1 MEILETIKYHITQL
15 DEKTFFAYLG
25 GFLLGMILIVGGL
38 FYFYST
44 AIEERITELNS
55 LNEQR
60 STMRTL
66 FETDALVKKQEQE
79 VKKMLKEDE
88 HFKIGDYFKKV
99 TDKLKL
105 NEVAQNRIETAQLEG
120 QYKESV
126 LTTSFQMIDMKQIC
140 DLLSEIGLTK
150 RVYIKSLDILRSTT
164 APTKLDV
171 TLAIGTL
178 ENEIPG
184 T

>member
-15 DEKTFFAYLG
+15 DEKTFIAYLG

-38 FYFYST
+38 FYFYSS
-44 AIEERITELNS
+44 AIEERVTELNA

-60 STMRTL
+60 TNMQTL

-79 VKKMLKEDE
+79 VKKMLQEDE
-88 HFKIGDYFKKV
+88 YFKIGGYFKKV
-99 TDKLKL
+99 TDKLNLEKSEM
-105 NEVAQNRIETAQLEG
+105 NEINTVQLAGKYRETILM
-120 QYKESV
+120 
-126 LTTSFQMIDMKQIC
+126 TRFQTIDMKQIC

-150 RVYIKSLDILRSTT
+150 RVYIKSLDIVRSTT